1 MKKIIPFLVVLGAL
15 AVGVVYYTGGEQTT
29 SNEAKYTLPSQVQVR
44 HPAWSGT
51 IINLGQGR
59 AQRKLS
65 KDAGNLQNITADSFE
80 IVWDRWDI
88 EVYKKNPK
96 TGVYHL
102 VGKRKKQQQKPAAK

>member
-29 SNEAKYTLPSQVQVR
+29 SNEVKYTLPSQVQVQ

-51 IINLGQGR
+51 IVNLGQGR

-65 KDAGNLQNITADSFE
+65 SDAGNLQNITADSFE
-80 IVWDRWDI
+80 IVWDKWDI

-96 TGVYHL
+96 TSIYHL
-102 VGKRKKQQQKPAAK
+102 VDKRKKPQQKPAAK